1 MNSSPFDQPI
11 AHRGLHNRDEG
22 VIENSASAF
31 EAAIARGFAIECDLQ
46 LTGDG
51 EAVVFHDHDLERLT
65 GRSGSIHD
73 VTADDICNT
82 PLLLSKAGDRPQTF
96 AAFLDQIA
104 NRTPLV
110 VEIKHQANPAARDA
124 LTKRAVEAAKSYQGP
139 LVFKSFDPHTLKALR
154 DAGYKGPLGIVT
166 YAYRNPEWDGQYSP
180 LQRFV
185 LRHLLH
191 WPVSRFTFVS
201 CERTAL
207 ALPAIRFCRAL
218 GTKVMSWT
226 VKDKAHV
233 PEVLRHADQ
242 IVFEGFDPGS

>member
-1 MNSSPFDQPI
+1 MHSSPFDQPI
-11 AHRGLHNRDEG
+11 AHRGLHNREEG

-46 LTGDG
+46 LTSDG

-65 GRSGSIHD
+65 GRSGPIHA
-73 VTADDICNT
+73 VTAGEIAKT
-82 PLLLSKAGDRPQTF
+82 PLLLSKSGDCPQTF
-96 AAFLDQIA
+96 EAFLAQIA
-104 NRTPLV
+104 GRTPLV
-110 VEIKHQANPAARDA
+110 VEIKHQPNASARDA
-124 LTKRAVEAAKSYQGP
+124 LAKRAVALAKAYTGP
-139 LVFKSFDPHTLKALR
+139 LAFKSFDPHTLKAVR
-154 DAGYKGPLGIVT
+154 DAGYTGPLGIVT
-166 YAYRNPEWDGQYSP
+166 YAYRKPEWDGEISP

-207 ALPAIRFCRAL
+207 ALPAIRLCRAL

-226 VKDKAHV
+226 IRDKAHV
-233 PEVLRHADQ
+233 PAVLRQADQ
-242 IVFEGFDPGS
+242 IVFEGFDPGP